1 VEGPAVEGDGAV
13 RGADGQAV
21 GVGQHHDVRH
31 PPAAVLYGAA
41 VLKVRGVPQPK
52 PRGLHSSTFRLHMS
66 TVCGIRWVHC
76 VVLVTEMAQVDL
88 GSPHFGLT

>member
-1 VEGPAVEGDGAV
+1 
-13 RGADGQAV
+13 
-21 GVGQHHDVRH
+21 
-31 PPAAVLYGAA
+31 